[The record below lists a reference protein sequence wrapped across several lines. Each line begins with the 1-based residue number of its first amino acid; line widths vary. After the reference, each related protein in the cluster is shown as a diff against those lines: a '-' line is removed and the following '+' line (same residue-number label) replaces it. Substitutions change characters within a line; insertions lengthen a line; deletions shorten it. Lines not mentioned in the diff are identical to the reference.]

1 MSRVAQADVPVLR
14 SSLRSGRIRAATR
27 DLLYRALGR
36 LGRVESVDGYV
47 VDPPDG
53 PFADPAYAGE
63 VNRDDYAIVRIR
75 GRVSPRAN

>member
-1 MSRVAQADVPVLR
+1 MSKAAQADVPILR
-14 SSLRSGRIRAATR
+14 SALVDGQIRR
-27 DLLYRALGR
+27 GVRKLLYDALGR

-63 VNRDDYAIVRIR
+63 IDRDSYAIVRIR
-75 GRVSPRAN
+75 GRVSPRLH